1 MVENTPGAGATLAAL
16 QEVVEEMH
24 ATGPG
29 VKARKFNEAL
39 IADYR
44 ATGGTRTGEIPP
56 KAIVLLTM
64 TGAKSG
70 STRTVPVGIE
80 EIDGRLIVVASQSG
94 LPKHP
99 QWYYNVV
106 ANPIVTAE
114 WQGEEFRALAV
125 VLEGAERD
133 EIFGKLNETFHSF
146 QAMTTRRFPIIEL
159 RRI

>member
-1 MVENTPGAGATLAAL
+1 VAEDEPATGATRAAL

-24 ATGPG
+24 ASGPG
-29 VKARKFNEAL
+29 EKARKFNEAL

-44 ATGGTRTGEIPP
+44 ATGGARTGEIPP
-56 KAIVLLTM
+56 DAVVLLTM

-70 STRTVPVGIE
+70 ITRTVPVGIE

-99 QWYYNVV
+99 QWYYNIV
-106 ANPIVTAE
+106 ANPTVTAE
-114 WQGEEFRALAV
+114 WHGEMFRARAV

-133 EIFGKLNETFHSF
+133 EIFGELNETFHAL

-159 RRI
+159 RHV